1 MYDRGRQRDLDLHVL
16 TLTNTFDLDRIM
28 TPIQN
33 IQGLGSGS
41 LDRPRRRQTKQQQR
55 GAALMWVMISLVI
68 FSIPLI
74 ASARSDARKAVAAS
88 GAAIGQ
94 QMLDINKALGSYSA
108 NTSVVT
114 ALRATPMGVV
124 SGIANILS
132 PTVAELKSL
141 VGLDVAVSVLPFNG
155 GSFKTQI
162 VLLPSGCV
170 ASACNVATRLW
181 MSNPL
186 VEVGGKLDIG
196 RIGSAIGVIGGNG
209 GYSVPNN
216 ASSVSGSSGWTLT
229 NPDTVSPGRAGILMA
244 INGAGSNVDANYVHM
259 NDARDPNLQ
268 GNLTVAGQIV
278 LAGTATS
285 GATCSP
291 AGAMMRDATTGVLLM
306 CNGSKWASVSGV
318 INSVVAG
325 AACSTPG
332 LVGTSANSV
341 GFMCRGGYWVAT
353 KSLVPLTVE
362 IARYIVQDQT
372 VVPQAVCDA
381 GGVPA
386 YDLIPISVTTDL
398 TTTPP
403 SEGTQ
408 FGASVSGSSWIAS
421 IKLTSSS
428 GTTSAGST
436 VSGLFKSMCL
446 YTQ

>member
-1 MYDRGRQRDLDLHVL
+1 
-16 TLTNTFDLDRIM
+16 M
-28 TPIQN
+28 TSIQN
-33 IQGLGSGS
+33 TKGPGSGS
-41 LDRPRRRQTKQQQR
+41 LSNPRRRRVEQR

-68 FSIPLI
+68 FSILLI

-88 GAAIGQ
+88 GAALGQ

-108 NTSVVT
+108 NTTVVT

-124 SGIANILS
+124 PGIANILS
-132 PTVAELKSL
+132 PTVAELKFL
-141 VGLDVAVSVLPFNG
+141 AGLDVVVSTIPFNG
-155 GSFKTQI
+155 GSFMTQI
-162 VLLPSGCV
+162 LLLPTGCV
-170 ASACNVATRLW
+170 GSACNVATRLW

-216 ASSVSGSSGWTLT
+216 SSVVSGSSGWTLT
-229 NPDTVSPGRAGILMA
+229 NPDTVSPARAGILMA

-278 LAGTATS
+278 LAGTATN
-285 GATCSP
+285 GGTCSP
-291 AGAMMRDATTGVLLM
+291 AGAIKRDATLGVLLM
-306 CNGSKWASVSGV
+306 CDGSTWAAVSGLA
-318 INSVVAG
+318 NRVVAG
-325 AACSTPG
+325 AACTPAG
-332 LVGTSANSV
+332 LVGTSANGV
-341 GFMCRGGYWVAT
+341 GYMCRNGNWVAT
-353 KSLVPLTVE
+353 KSLVPLSVE

-381 GGVPA
+381 GGVPS
-386 YDLIPISVTTDL
+386 YELIPISVTTDL

-408 FGASVSGSSWIAS
+408 FGADVNMSYWVAS

-428 GTTSAGST
+428 GSTSAGST

-446 YTQ
+446 FSQ